1 MSLLPK
7 NTVEQA
13 KSLARLMELVA
24 LANAVQCAREYNFTY
39 FRGKWICIYYF
50 DIEAGRETY
59 IVEKDTRMTDE
70 NIKKA
75 LRAMEKEI
83 QKCTRGREKKSE
95 VSE

>member
-24 LANAVQCAREYNFTY
+24 LANAVQNEREYNYTY
-39 FRGKWICIYYF
+39 YRGTWFCIYYTPF
-50 DIEAGRETY
+50 ETLRPVY

-70 NIKKA
+70 NINKA

-83 QKCTRGREKKSE
+83 QKCTRP
-95 VSE
+95 